1 MTNQLAM
8 EEFAEDYR
16 SARMYHFRA
25 NQFLAEGQY
34 HSVVFNV
41 AAVALEN
48 YLIALCHLFGVE
60 PCNHNYTCLMDAV
73 EEVAEVPGSLNE
85 EIRSLDTI
93 FGICSI
99 ENYHHGLP
107 APADAGRILKICED
121 VKALFDPEKMAAVK
135 AALGKD

>member
-1 MTNQLAM
+1 MINQVALEAF
-8 EEFAEDYR
+8 EEDFR

-25 NQFLAEGQY
+25 SQFLAEGQY

-60 PCNHNYTCLMDAV
+60 PCNHNYTCLMDTV
-73 EEVAEVPGSLNE
+73 EEVTEVPGGLNA
-85 EIRSLDTI
+85 EIRSLDSI

-99 ENYHHGLP
+99 ENYHHGAP
-107 APADAGRILKICED
+107 APADAGRILKLCDD

-135 AALGKD
+135 AALAKN